1 MKNYYFNSPIV
12 LNKGSSSQRNFNDLF
27 KQCKSSS
34 NILTSQFNNN
44 ISTINRQLSNI
55 KLTNQQVLNLSRKN
69 TTEYSICTESA
80 KKQKKSYRVS
90 KYELMIE
97 GSKVSNDEENKTL
110 KENVKFLLNQI
121 KKLQK
126 SNSNDVINKIKEN
139 NNTLKSKLNEY
150 ENKFKELINENN
162 ELRNKMKGMKK
173 VNKDEI
179 GSEELML
186 SSRLNHNNSIITFS
200 NSNSNTTN
208 LFNNTNNEQNQSN
221 TINDFKYNTLTSTS
235 LYRRKTSLSQSH
247 LFNRPSQMNMPLK
260 MNSIPNSAS
269 IKIEL
274 SSSPLYIHKLNVKKH
289 NVVSLHIPSM
299 KYSTSPYIDT
309 SSFNLAYNDSNQ
321 NNILFCNISNGFIMI
336 MGKQCNL
343 CFFYNMNSHLI
354 SQLPS
359 LSHSHSKGGIILYK
373 TENIIVLSGMT
384 STTCEMYNV
393 SNNKWKDIP
402 KMNRPHADASYIVID
417 DTTIYAIYG
426 FDYEMNKFIYN
437 IEKINLEK
445 DNKWNIIKINNALSL
460 RGHTSFVTNDR
471 LFVIG
476 GTTNDNKDNDALIEI
491 SIVNNTAI
499 CTINTPNNNNN
510 NKGFIFNNSFSQY
523 YDSMKG
529 KEILY
534 NVDTEFNV
542 HMIDKD
548 TLNHK
553 VFSKPNGI

>member
-1 MKNYYFNSPIV
+1 MKNFYFNSPIV
-12 LNKGSSSQRNFNDLF
+12 LNKGSSSQRNVNDIF

-69 TTEYSICTESA
+69 TTEYSVCTESA
-80 KKQKKSYRVS
+80 KKEKKVYHISR
-90 KYELMIE
+90 YELMIE
-97 GSKVSNDEENKTL
+97 RSKGGNDEENKAL

-126 SNSNDVINKIKEN
+126 SNNNDVINKLKEEN
-139 NNTLKSKLNEY
+139 KTLKSKLNEY
-150 ENKFKELINENN
+150 ENKYKELINENN
-162 ELRNKMKGMKK
+162 ELKSKLKNCKL
-173 VNKDEI
+173 NKDEI
-179 GSEELML
+179 PSEDLML

-200 NSNSNTTN
+200 NSNSNTAN
-208 LFNNTNNEQNQSN
+208 LFNNNDQNQSN
-221 TINDFKYNTLTSTS
+221 TVKDFKYNTLTSTS
-235 LYRRKTSLSQSH
+235 LYRKKTSLSQSH
-247 LFNRPSQMNMPLK
+247 LFNRTSQMNMPLK
-260 MNSIPNSAS
+260 MNSIPNNTP
-269 IKIEL
+269 IKLEL

-289 NVVSLHIPSM
+289 NVLSLHIPSM

-321 NNILFCNISNGFIMI
+321 NNILFSNITNGFLMI

-354 SQLPS
+354 SQMPS
-359 LSHSHSKGGIILYK
+359 LSHSHSKGGIISYK
-373 TENIIVLSGMT
+373 KENIIVLSGMT
-384 STTCEMYNV
+384 STSCEMYNV
-393 SNNKWKDIP
+393 SNNKWKDIA
-402 KMNRPHADASYIVID
+402 KMNRPHADSSFILVDESTVYS
-417 DTTIYAIYG
+417 IYG

-445 DNKWNIIKINNALSL
+445 DTKWSIIKINNALSL
-460 RGHTSFVTNDR
+460 RGHTSFVANDR

-476 GTTNDNKDNDALIEI
+476 GTINDNKDNDALIEI
-491 SIVNNTAI
+491 RIVNNTAM
-499 CTINTPNNNNN
+499 CSVNTPNNNNN
-510 NKGFIFNNSFSQY
+510 NKGFIFTSSFNQY
-523 YDSMKG
+523 YDSVKG

-553 VFSKPNGI
+553 IFSKPSGL